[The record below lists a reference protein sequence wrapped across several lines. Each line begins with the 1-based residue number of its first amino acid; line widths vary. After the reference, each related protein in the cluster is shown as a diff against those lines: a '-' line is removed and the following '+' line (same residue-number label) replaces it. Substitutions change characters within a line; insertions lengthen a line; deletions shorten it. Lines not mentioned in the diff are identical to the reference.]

1 MKNRSLTTL
10 LYVAIAMIFLGIND
24 VFAGTAYS
32 DGRAYLRQGSPT
44 NAGKVYVST
53 SSSTPA
59 ASAYKVCNTVQASE
73 STTPSASAQV
83 SGEKTKTTYHFWA
96 VANAGYKF
104 TGWYS
109 STGVLQGSGA
119 EHISAAVTS
128 GTAGSSDTHAYLDMH
143 ASFIKIIQMGFVVP
157 TNGSFDITH
166 AGAAVSNYASITVD
180 GKVVLT
186 AHPADGYKLRGWYTT
201 TNGGATKNYFA
212 FGNTCEPNFTSNVTI
227 GAEFVPDDG
236 KATFWIKGTN
246 KIYDNLNTA
255 NTNAASGNI
264 IVVVSDGVVDAGTYS
279 IKAGVTLL
287 IPYDETYNLM
297 TVPKVQHYGSAG
309 AAPALS
315 AFRKLTLASGA
326 VINVSGNICI
336 GGQQTAVNGGNPTSQ
351 ICGAAGVLDL
361 SRGGTINLQNGSNL
375 YAWGFVKGQDMDQGN
390 NTDASGVGVI
400 NAASG
405 SIVWEDFQCGEWR
418 GGTASSTI
426 YSNKGSWRFFPF
438 QSYTIQNVEVP
449 VNYAY
454 NSKLQC
460 HWAIFGNGSTFTVT
474 FPLIA
479 KNTDSSLF
487 KLASGGTLRKWYDPT
502 TDRVCYELGGA
513 ATVDALNLNVL
524 GESVS
529 SADYNLPIPAN
540 MHIALKSGTTLTI
553 SKPMTMHA
561 GSVVE
566 IKSGATLK
574 LNSNVYLY
582 DKDDWDTYC
591 MYAYYY
597 RTYNNLTSHYN
608 RGTGTTKDILE
619 DATVI
624 VDGTLDLTGS
634 GRLYSTAHGS
644 NVMGH
649 GGGTLKYGALPS
661 NTSMTQ
667 CKVLSDNVSVAI
679 RSVNMCNDN
688 GSYTKGNGS
697 TTFKNIN
704 GRWFTNAAS
713 TIKANKTY
721 DFTYIKSGD
730 VYGTAGTNTTV
741 SAIYSKDKTG
751 LELRD
756 KWVNVKADACDNWWA
771 GIDDTYLYNYT
782 MSSAW
787 HQFIPTSTVIGSG
800 DEAQT
805 VYSGSNNKLYTKK
818 DCDIAEF
825 GGIDANCLYTIDGV
839 KKALVGGTFVQ
850 IEKNTADEAYHKVG
864 ATTTYYI
871 SFDGCNWHPATKV
884 AGKEKA
890 YTVDGTIYIW
900 YGGDWLAVQNDA
912 TVGLYYSLS
921 ATNVKIYYDYVGS
934 AWALATPVAEVVTSA
949 GTEQVYALETAKT
962 KAKAGGT
969 NVTIRLLKDL
979 TITSAFTY
987 DGTNN
992 CGLDLNGHTLTGT
1005 VTSMITINNA
1015 SATFIIKDQSGAG
1028 TGKILSKFS
1037 RSDNKVYGLN
1047 VTKGHLILN
1056 SGTVHVENTHA
1067 SQGACGVIIK
1077 TGHKF
1082 TINGGKLE
1090 VVAKGESWGVNTEST
1105 TTSVVN
1111 INGGTIEAKSTLTT
1125 GTTGR
1130 GASGIHSL
1138 GGTINVNGGTLT
1150 ATADTLAYGIRLNK
1164 NSTLTVSNGNISSSA
1179 TDNARGIFIE
1189 TTGSIVNI
1197 NGGNITAKA
1206 TGTTTA
1212 VGVDS
1217 KGQTDING
1225 GTIEANAPN
1234 KAYGVINRYKMVV
1247 NTTGTIS
1254 ATSTTRYAYG
1264 LYYTTAGSTLEVKGG
1279 TINATTARDAY
1290 GLYGN
1295 NGTSTIN
1302 GGEFIVKATGTSR
1315 IAYGIYL
1322 VATNP
1327 KCTVN
1332 GGKFK
1337 VTAPTAT
1344 NAHINTI
1351 ADGGA
1356 TTQLS
1361 LAGGYYSKEPNASA
1375 DLGSGTCIAAGKTV
1389 KDLDATVEASL
1400 ISAGYTKK
1408 IAGVEYTVT
1417 WKNFTG
1423 STTLKTEKVES
1434 GKVPVWTG
1442 ERPDYKDAT
1451 SEREWIGWA
1460 TDTWNRGTQY
1470 VNGTPLPAI
1479 AASDVTYYAACQ
1491 AIYADVTADGTTT
1504 RYNSAQKAWT
1514 EAMKHK
1520 QATIRILSNLG
1531 SEANVGNMTELV
1543 FNPANEGSIITLDL
1557 NGHIWTMGNH
1567 STAANNKNVFL
1578 KVSPSK
1584 ANCKLIVTDNS
1595 AAGNGYLMNK
1605 WACGENLIC
1614 ANVTGGELILQGG
1627 GLKVNNTNANYNA
1640 VGVQAN
1646 GGVFTMTGGIVEAKK
1661 EGDAVTSGG
1670 AATGVYAYSKTTLS
1684 GGTINATHAKY
1695 QASGVQVM
1703 RRNVQTTLEDGLT
1716 VNVNGCQAFGVYGY
1730 GAVDITGGTYNVT
1743 ATKDGSTWSTA
1754 RGIYMTVSE
1763 TNYGLANVTGNPT
1776 FTVNGMN
1783 AASYGVYSYGNS
1795 NVAVNVES
1803 GTFNVYATN
1812 ASGATGVTAQAGGV
1826 ATIKG
1831 GTFTSEVKT
1840 SGYENA
1846 FGVQVQEAGV
1856 VNVEG
1861 GTFTAIAPKD
1871 GGNSDAARINGSAT
1885 NNTAQLNISGGS
1897 FTMTKGGYA
1906 VRAFGGTTHIS
1917 GNPTFTAR
1925 YGIDI
1930 ASWAAATCTAT
1941 MVVDG
1946 GTFNATVG
1954 DAVRCYTT
1962 STVKDAGKDTEHT
1975 DVVTGDL
1982 TIWDGKFHSPLS
1994 IKPVVVSA
2002 TTSTSNIKI
2011 RGGYYSSYTSSTLN
2025 NLTKYVVSPST
2036 AEALASGT
2044 TEYTEGYRYRVN
2056 TKYNV
2061 TFSVNGTNT
2070 VKQYNRNETPS
2081 FGSTPA
2087 INDGNTYDFIGWT
2100 PEIGPVT
2107 TDVTYTA
2114 VFKKWEAEIIMPNGT
2129 SKRYESFAT
2138 AWTDAQQLQNCTLRL
2153 LSNVNS
2159 SAQLT
2164 YNPAP
2169 PAGTT
2174 TEDEAYFTNATTTLD
2189 LNNHTLAFTGTND
2202 RFLVIN
2208 KTGSKFIIDDSS
2220 AQKNGAIK
2228 YDSSNS
2234 TRVMCIA
2241 IYHGDLELK
2250 SGTIYARNTYAAKEA
2265 WAVYPCNESTFTM
2278 TGGDVKAYSPTGAK
2292 AVYTEANNTKTP
2304 IVNISGGDILAQS
2317 EGTNAFAIYAT
2328 AGAKITVEGTA
2339 TLTANANQDAYGVY
2353 ASGNSTQKAEITIKD
2368 GTVNAIVAT
2377 KRTFGAWVNAYGT
2390 INIEGGTIDAHSTVA
2405 DVTSMWNVEGA
2416 HCSGNGIL
2424 NISGGDIS
2432 SDNGASPIGVSVHG
2446 GKTTITGGNIT
2457 SKTALHAV
2465 DYASATQTAT
2475 VIVNGGTFIATDCAV
2490 RAYGLVRES
2499 TIKNNANVT
2508 INGGYFYSTGSYI
2521 VNLRN
2526 DAGANP
2532 STLVLN
2538 GGKYC
2543 EKSGTTFK
2551 NQINA
2556 LKGATTTINDI
2567 NETVDGKTYKYQL
2580 LTDFT
2585 VTWKAG
2591 TSYTKS
2597 ETVRSGKTP
2606 SNTEVTS
2613 FVRNDSTFYFTGWTP
2628 TPSPVISDIT
2638 YNAEGEYHVAKVKI
2652 GSGAWTIYDDFDEAW
2667 NDAMA
2672 ATNANVNVTLL
2683 NNVTLDD
2690 YLVYKPTIANAKTT
2704 FDLNNFTLTQNSA
2717 LYSIHVNKAD
2727 AKLTITDTSDDKGG
2741 CIYKK
2746 MSSSTSIYGV
2756 YVYNGE
2762 VIMAGGKVYCENTI
2776 DDSGWHP
2783 AGGLYNASANAKIT
2797 VTGGTVEAAAQIT
2810 AYAITGY
2817 GPVNVSGGLV
2827 KATVKKY
2834 NNARALSQQM
2844 NTATITGGTFEAYST
2859 GNATGIYAVM
2869 AGAWIGS
2876 TAASAQSA
2884 TVNISGGKFKAQTA
2898 SSSAVCVFAD
2908 GVVKKIG
2915 EEIVTA
2921 HGTLTITGGEFT
2933 TLAPAATA
2941 TQIFSVVSNGARL
2954 FDDDHN
2960 LIGESK
2966 GEANI
2971 SGGTFLVDTRD
2982 NGAYVVNK
2990 NNNDILR
2997 CWGTMNITGGTFT
3010 IYQNSGATGIG
3021 CYRGKVTISGNP
3033 VFNINGTTQTRGLI
3047 AGPWNHSSYC
3057 DKDATN
3063 NLAEIEVNGGTFNV
3077 TATGTA
3083 GNVIGA
3089 WTNGSIS
3096 TTSTTDATALAGY
3109 AMSSKITINGG
3120 EFICS
3125 GQKQVRTFY
3134 QYGSVEGTY
3143 GTAKREIF
3151 VNGGKFKSQ
3160 IATFNADGTINT
3172 VTGAGANVET
3182 GNASVKLAGLTGG
3195 YYSNNNHLEA
3205 NRADTCKVT
3214 TLTNA
3219 DPEFAN
3225 GYRYKIEPDYQASVT
3240 VGSEVTKYIYFKD
3253 ALDYAK
3259 TQDKSTITLLRTV
3272 DDYAGP
3278 TLYYNP
3284 TTAKSCTLDLNGFT
3298 FKGQATSGESDR
3310 LLVVNRGGCSLT
3322 IKDSSEGKTGKF
3334 SHEKSGAAF
3343 GIVVYHGTVVLE
3355 SGTVHCKNTSGSAQ
3369 ALRSTAADA
3378 IIQVTGGK
3386 VHAEATGTA
3395 YAVNSYGPATISGGL
3410 VLAEGPYARGVNSTN
3425 VDADVKVKGNAVIKA
3440 IASAET
3446 AYGLYV
3452 ESGGKLTI
3460 SENACDTAIC
3470 TTKAARGA
3478 YVDSNCQLT
3487 ISGNATIRANA
3498 GTSAYA
3504 VNAINSNA
3512 DVTIEGGTITSY
3524 SSANSASIAVYALS
3538 GAKAHITGGT
3548 FYALCISGASNVSPI
3563 RTAGNNTTMTI
3574 DGGTFYG
3581 GESGT
3586 QFQAVSIRGGE
3597 TTINGGTFNAAVGI
3611 RAMDWADAT
3620 PITGKLTVNGGT
3632 FNTTAQAI
3640 YVSSKANDSR
3650 NAHSEV
3656 TIEGGKFKSTG
3667 STIVQMDAAPAGA
3680 DPSTLTITGG
3690 FFNEKAGGIT
3700 FKTQLAN
3707 FVSDPQ
3713 EVFPLEIGM
3722 TNYPDYA
3729 YEVCQ
3734 KRVVRVTVG
3743 SARTYYTDL
3752 KAALDYA
3759 KTKANPTITILH
3771 DCALTGRYALTP
3783 TIANWKGTLD
3793 LNNKTIS
3800 TSGST
3805 FEVLRFEKDDAVLTI
3820 TDNSTDKGGRIEHI
3834 ENATQ
3839 AVWGLTIQKGEVK
3852 ILAGTIYVKNNKAG
3866 DANTKVGICANS
3878 ATAKLTMSGGK
3889 IEVIGAANVQGIN
3902 NYAGTINISG
3912 GEITASTELTTGTFG
3927 NNAYGL
3933 LIGNPSANP
3942 ITISGNTKFTVK
3954 AGTGAYGICESKE
3967 GDTFNLTGGT
3977 FDVTANSGSAYGIY
3991 LANASTINA
4000 NNLTFNVEAKTADKA
4015 YGIYASGTNAKAIIE
4030 NSTYNVTAK
4039 TSIAYGFYSG
4049 ASADIQFKSGTVNA
4063 TSYGANAAGVHLES
4077 AGKATVKGGTFT
4089 ITSNGNG
4096 AYGVEV
4102 ATSAGAAKADIEGGT
4117 FTITTGTHAT
4127 TDYWNIEGVR
4137 IWGSS
4142 PNAVV
4147 NISGGSFTVTNKSH
4161 TTSAIAIRTYSGTVN
4176 ISGSPIVNAA
4186 THAIYAA
4193 ANQYVSNHTAY
4204 FNISGGT
4211 FISGS
4216 TCIYAQQFTSGSN
4229 VNKAD
4234 VTITG
4239 GKFKSGSPT
4248 IAVVTNTNNLKL
4260 QGGYYSHNTNLENYC
4275 VAPKHC
4281 LPMTAAEIA
4290 AVGSDYKYKV
4300 VDAYTL
4306 TWTTDGNALTGT
4318 YTQGIT
4324 AVGATIS
4331 APATPTKT
4339 GYTFAAWTPAVVA
4352 TMPAANTTYTAT
4364 WTANTN
4370 TAYTVKHYQQNIADD
4385 EYTLFETENLKGTT
4399 DASVTP
4405 AVKTYTGF
4413 TAPTTQTV
4421 TILPDGSLLVE
4432 YRYTRN
4438 KYTLTWNL
4446 GGGTVTTAGTGAAKD
4461 ATGTPSIDIKYGASI
4476 TVPEVARDGYQ
4487 FDGWDATP
4495 AATMPAEAKTY
4506 TAGWTIYVAS
4516 VKIGSTTTYHT
4527 TLADA
4532 FTKAKTGDNALIT
4545 MLQDVE
4551 GLTTQL
4557 QYNPTTAYKCTLD
4570 LNNHKVEGTIYSLLY
4585 INKSKSTFTITDN
4598 SAEKEGQISS
4608 VYTGTAVDNNTRYG
4622 VYVNAGNLVLEE
4634 GTIYFENRRPRTDGT
4649 SLGAVAVGVSNAV
4662 GYTFTMNGGTVEAKG
4677 NYRAYGVYSNGTTK
4691 INGGTVKAT
4700 VPAGTDHG
4708 IAYGVA
4714 AFANTTTINDG
4725 ATITVEAP
4733 TAAYGVASLSST
4745 NSKTGTAY
4753 KSTLTVE
4760 GGTINVT
4767 TTGKNAYGAY
4777 TIPAT
4782 RTITKTE
4789 TGYTPGEYGAESTL
4803 NIHGGT
4809 FNVTAHTSGAY
4820 GVYVNFGAFYT
4831 KTTPNEVKTLY
4842 QSTAEITGGT
4852 FNVKTDET
4860 TGTTNAEGVRS
4871 FGQTIIS
4878 GGTFDIKANTNT
4890 AYGVHVYKGKT
4901 TINGNPSFTVRAD
4914 ATIYGASAGETPND
4928 QTGMPYDGELE
4939 INGGTFDVATTSK
4952 ASADNKSV
4960 YGVRAYASK
4969 RQITKTESGY
4979 YIGNYASAGMV
4990 TVNGGEFVVDGNSVI
5005 AGIICSGTVTQ
5016 AAATISGTA
5025 CPAAYATAK
5034 MTVNG
5039 GKFKV
5044 TGTSS
5049 VFATN
5054 NAATTAN
5061 FKLQGGWFN
5070 IKDNTNY
5077 LQKYVA
5083 PTYAASEYYVFD
5095 LPASE
5100 TPYKYEVAKGKTLT
5114 WNLDGGTVT
5123 VAGTCVAV
5131 AATGTPNSIV
5141 KVGADI
5147 TAPTVTK
5154 TGYTFA
5160 TWTPAVAANMPDA
5173 NTTYTATWTANGY
5186 KITWQD
5192 EDGTVLKEE
5201 DVPYNTTPDYGSVPT
5216 KADDEDYSYTF
5227 DAWTPAIAPVTGA
5240 QTYRA
5245 TYTSAEIFYGDA
5257 YKVDIIDWTG
5267 NGASQTVKLNMN
5279 QYLVPTA
5286 KTQWTVAVDGN
5297 KYKNATASRVWDEA
5311 DHALTIS
5318 DLTLTAGSELLIKTY
5333 DGVGDDATCVSRLK
5347 YTVPE
5352 IVTSNKTITASASS
5366 LIYVRSGNLTING
5379 DINVARVYVNP
5390 GATLTINR
5398 GKTLT
5403 VTDRLVLRTRS
5414 ELNVYN
5420 DAPELVNNGT
5430 LTFST
5435 DGKMYYSRIV
5445 SDKSQ
5450 AYQIGFPFS
5459 TDLTQTVFSNGKTA
5473 INGSHYGI
5481 LYYDSRSRAENGM
5494 GENWKNL
5501 EGTTMNANQGYQ
5513 ILTGSDY
5520 YYEILFPVTYEKRNN
5535 GEAISVTAYSGE
5547 NSSPYDCGWNYIVQP
5562 YTNSFECHYAQPEE
5576 NIKVNMLDADNHS
5589 FYQDVATRL
5598 QPATPFYYQ
5607 AKESG
5612 QLVFDQSNF
5621 RTQMPSRTPRNSSS
5635 TQWVRLLFAN
5645 DDNISSQ
5652 DVTNLFFNPDK
5663 FTQNYDR
5670 GYDVVK
5676 LSTSANRPLIWTS
5689 VNYGNMAFTALPDS
5703 MAQQLIPLT
5712 TYANKPTE
5720 YTFYIE
5726 QTEYLNR
5733 VDKIIL
5739 LDMES
5744 GSRTDLLYDDYTTY
5758 LENETTKGR
5767 FFLQIVLRAPSVTTD
5782 IENNGEGT
5790 SENDNLTAKPR
5801 KVFIDGRLYII
5812 MPDGTRYSAIGQKL

>member
-1 MKNRSLTTL
+1 MKNRG
-10 LYVAIAMIFLGIND
+10 LYVLLLVAMGCFFATVENT
-24 VFAGTAYS
+24 FAGTAYT
-32 DGRAYLRQGSPT
+32 DGRAYLRAGSPSG
-44 NAGKVYVST
+44 AGKVYVST
-53 SSSTPA
+53 SSSEPA
-59 ASAYKVCNTVQASE
+59 ASAYKACNTVQTSE
-73 STTPSASAQV
+73 TTTPSAKAQV
-83 SGEKTKTTYHFWA
+83 SGDKKKTTYHFWA

-104 TGWYS
+104 IGWYS
-109 STGVLQGSGA
+109 STGALQGSGA
-119 EHISAAVTS
+119 AHVSGSVTS
-128 GTAGSSDTHAYLDMH
+128 GTAGMDDTHAYLDMH
-143 ASFIKIIQMGFVVP
+143 AAFIKIIQMSFVKP
-157 TNGSFDITH
+157 TKGSFDITH
-166 AGAAVSNYASITVD
+166 DGSAVSNYASITVD

-201 TNGGATKNYFA
+201 TNGGTTKNWFA

-236 KATFWIKGTN
+236 KATFWIKGTS
-246 KIYDNLNTA
+246 KMYDNLNTA
-255 NTNAASGNI
+255 NSNASSGNI
-264 IVVVSDGVVDAGTYS
+264 IVVVSDGVVGAGTYS
-279 IKAGVTLL
+279 IKSGVTLF
-287 IPYDETYNLM
+287 IPYNETYNLM
-297 TVPKVQHYGSAG
+297 TTPKVQHYTSASS
-309 AAPALS
+309 APALS
-315 AFRKLTLASGA
+315 AYRKLTLASDA
-326 VINVSGNICI
+326 VINCSGNICI

-351 ICGAAGVLDL
+351 VCGPVGVLDL
-361 SRGGTINLQNGSNL
+361 SRGGTINLQSGSNL

-405 SIVWEDFQCGEWR
+405 ATVWEDFQCGEWR

-426 YSNKGSWRFFPF
+426 YSNKGSWKFFPF
-438 QSYTIQNVEVP
+438 QSYTIQNVEAP

-454 NSKLQC
+454 GSKLQC

-474 FPLIA
+474 FPLVA

-502 TDRVCYELGGA
+502 TDRVCYELGGG

-540 MHIALKSGTTLTI
+540 MHIILKSGNTLTI
-553 SKPMTMHA
+553 SKPMTAHA
-561 GSVVE
+561 GAVVE
-566 IKSGATLK
+566 VKSGATLNINAK
-574 LNSNVYLY
+574 VYMY
-582 DKDDWDTYC
+582 DADDWDTYC

-597 RTYNNLTSHYN
+597 RTYKNLTSHYD
-608 RGTGTTKDILE
+608 RGTGTSKTNLE
-619 DATVI
+619 DATLI
-624 VDGTLDLTGS
+624 VDGTVNVGAQC
-634 GRLYSTAHGS
+634 LYATAHGAS
-644 NVMGH
+644 IVGN
-649 GGGTLKYGALPS
+649 GGGTLKYGTLPT
-661 NTSMTQ
+661 NTTMTQ
-667 CKVLSDNVSVAI
+667 CKVLSDRVTVNI
-679 RSVNMCNDN
+679 RSANMHNEN
-688 GSYTKGNGS
+688 GTYTRAAAS
-697 TTFKNIN
+697 TTYKNVN
-704 GRWFTNAAS
+704 GRWFTSDKS
-713 TIKANKTY
+713 TEKANHTY
-721 DFTYIKSGD
+721 DFTYISSGD
-730 VYGTAGTNTTV
+730 VYGSGGSTKTV
-741 SAIYSKDKTG
+741 SAVYSKDKTG

-756 KWVNVKADACDNWWA
+756 KWANVKAGTCDNWWD
-771 GIDDTYLYNYT
+771 GIDDGHLYNWT
-782 MSSAW
+782 LNSAW
-787 HQFIPTSTVIGSG
+787 HQYIKTGTTAGSEG
-800 DEAQT
+800 EDPIESY
-805 VYSGSNNKLYTKK
+805 VGSDGKIYNKQG
-818 DCDIAEF
+818 CDIAPE
-825 GGIDANCLYTIDGV
+825 GTIDANCLYTIGGV
-839 KKALVGGTFVQ
+839 KKALVNGSFVQ
-850 IEKNTADEAYHKVG
+850 IEKNTGDEAYHKVG
-864 ATTTYYI
+864 AATTYYI
-871 SFDGCNWHPATKV
+871 CFDGCVWHPATKV

-890 YTVDGTIYIW
+890 YTVDGTVYIW
-900 YGGDWLAVQNDA
+900 YNGDWLAVQNDA
-912 TVGLYYSLS
+912 TVDLYYSLS
-921 ATNVKIYYDYVGS
+921 ATNVKIYYEYSGG
-934 AWALATPVAEVVTSA
+934 AWTLATPVAEVVTSA

-987 DGTNN
+987 DGANN
-992 CGLDLNGHTLTGT
+992 CGLDLNGHTLTGK

-1015 SATFIIKDQSGAG
+1015 SATFIIKDQNGAG

-1037 RSDNKVYGLN
+1037 RSDNPVYGIN

-1056 SGTVHVENTHA
+1056 SGTVHIENTHTSKGSNA
-1067 SQGACGVIIK
+1067 VHLYSGQ
-1077 TGHKF
+1077 KF
-1082 TINGGKLE
+1082 TMNGGKVE
-1090 VVAKGESWGVNTEST
+1090 AVSNGASHGINIPST
-1105 TTSVVN
+1105 TTTVVN
-1111 INGGTIEAKSTLTT
+1111 INDGTIDVTST
-1125 GTTGR
+1125 GT
-1130 GASGIHSL
+1130 ADKLVSGIYSE
-1138 GGTINVNGGTLT
+1138 GGTINVNGGTINAHSTSSKYVYGVNLT
-1150 ATADTLAYGIRLNK
+1150 NA
-1164 NSTLTVSNGNISSSA
+1164 NSTFT
-1179 TDNARGIFIE
+1179 
-1189 TTGSIVNI
+1189 TTGGTIKASAGSITYGVYVTAGSKANI
-1197 NGGNITAKA
+1197 NGGNITSTTTTTTARGIISY
-1206 TGTTTA
+1206 GTTTISGGTITTTA
-1212 VGVDS
+1212 GTSDTKGLYVANNTTTINAGVTINVNANSDAS
-1217 KGQTDING
+1217 GIYYVSGTPTVTVNG
-1225 GTIEANAPN
+1225 GTFVVKTLSTN
-1234 KAYGVINRYKMVV
+1234 KAYGIYADKGTCTV
-1247 NTTGTIS
+1247 NDGDFKVTAKTT
-1254 ATSTTRYAYG
+1254 
-1264 LYYTTAGSTLEVKGG
+1264 
-1279 TINATTARDAY
+1279 DAY
-1290 GLYGN
+1290 GMYVTTANAPKL
-1295 NGTSTIN
+1295 TIN
-1302 GGEFIVKATGTSR
+1302 GGKFMVKNSDGSANGT
-1315 IAYGIYL
+1315 
-1322 VATNP
+1322 
-1327 KCTVN
+1327 
-1332 GGKFK
+1332 
-1337 VTAPTAT
+1337 
-1344 NAHINTI
+1344 INNT
-1351 ADGGA
+1351 GA
-1356 TTQLS
+1356 TLANFS
-1361 LAGGYYSKEPNASA
+1361 MAGGYYNVAPN
-1375 DLGSGTCIAAGKTV
+1375 GTTNIAAGKSV
-1389 KDLDATVEASL
+1389 KDVVRAKEQAIYD
-1400 ISAGYTKK
+1400 AGYVKK
-1408 IAGVEYTVT
+1408 IAGNEYTVT
-1417 WKNFTG
+1417 WMSFNGATKLA
-1423 STTLKTEKVES
+1423 TTQVES

-1504 RYNSAQKAWT
+1504 RYNSAQVAWT

-1567 STAANNKNVFL
+1567 TTASYNKNVFL

-1627 GLKVNNTNANYNA
+1627 GLKCNNTHASCNA
-1640 VGVQAN
+1640 VGVQTN
-1646 GGVFTMTGGIVEAKK
+1646 GGVFTMTGGIIEAKK
-1661 EGDAVTSGG
+1661 EGDAVTAAG

-1695 QASGVQVM
+1695 QAAGIQVM

-1730 GAVDITGGTYNVT
+1730 GAADITGGTYNVT
-1743 ATKDGSTWSTA
+1743 AIKDGSTWSTA
-1754 RGIYMTVSE
+1754 RGIYMTVSGE
-1763 TNYGLANVTGNPT
+1763 NYGLANVTGNPI
-1776 FTVNGMN
+1776 FIVNGMN
-1783 AASYGVYSYGNS
+1783 TGAYGVYSYGNS
-1795 NVAVNVES
+1795 NVEVNVES

-1812 ASGATGVTAQAGGV
+1812 ASGATGVTAHAGGV
-1826 ATIKG
+1826 AKIKG

-1846 FGVQVQEAGV
+1846 FGVWAQEAGV

-1861 GTFTAIAPKD
+1861 GTFTAIAPQD
-1871 GGNSDAARINGSAT
+1871 GGNNDAARINGSAT

-1930 ASWAAATCTAT
+1930 GSWAAATCTAT

-1962 STVKDAGKDTEHT
+1962 STVKDAGKATEHT

-1982 TIWDGKFHSPLS
+1982 TIWDGKFHSPS
-1994 IKPVVVSA
+1994 SVKPVIVNA
-2002 TTSTSNIKI
+2002 NTSTSNIKI
-2011 RGGYYSSYTSSTLN
+2011 RGGYYSSYTSSN
-2025 NLTKYVVSPST
+2025 VSNLTQYVVSPST

-2061 TFSVNGTNT
+2061 TFSVNGVNT

-2100 PEIGPVT
+2100 PEIAPVT
-2107 TDVTYTA
+2107 TDATYTA

-2129 SKRYESFAT
+2129 SKRFESFAT

-2159 SAQLT
+2159 SVQLT

-2189 LNNHTLAFTGTND
+2189 LNNHTLAFTGTAND

-2220 AQKNGAIK
+2220 AQKNGVIK
-2228 YDSSNS
+2228 YEG
-2234 TRVMCIA
+2234 TRAGLVMCVA
-2241 IYHGDLELK
+2241 THYGDLELRG
-2250 SGTIYARNTYAAKEA
+2250 GTILARNNNATNTSIG
-2265 WAVYPCNESTFTM
+2265 VYPCQATTFTM
-2278 TGGDVKAYSPTGAK
+2278 TGGNIKAYARQSAK
-2292 AVYTEANNTKTP
+2292 GVYTEAGGTEV
-2304 IVNISGGDILAQS
+2304 VNISGGAILAS
-2317 EGTNAFAIYAT
+2317 TEYDNAGTPAWGNYSYGVHIR
-2328 AGAKITVEGTA
+2328 AGAKA
-2339 TLTANANQDAYGVY
+2339 TLDGTYTVTSHANQDAYGIY
-2353 ASGNSTQKAEITIKD
+2353 AEGTSATAKGEITVKS
-2368 GTVNAIVAT
+2368 GTVTAITKT
-2377 KRTFGAWVNAYGT
+2377 KRVFGAWVNAYGT
-2390 INIEGGTIDAHSTVA
+2390 INIDGGTIDAHSTVA

-2446 GKTTITGGNIT
+2446 GTTTITGGKIT

-2526 DAGANP
+2526 DAGTNP

-2538 GGKYC
+2538 GGKYF

-2638 YNAEGEYHVAKVKI
+2638 YNAEGKYHVAKVKI

-2672 ATNANVNVTLL
+2672 ATNANVNITLL

-2690 YLVYKPTIANAKTT
+2690 YLAYKPTIANARTT
-2704 FDLNNFTLTQNSA
+2704 LDLNNFTLTQNSA

-2844 NTATITGGTFEAYST
+2844 NTATITDGTFEAYST

-2898 SSSAVCVFAD
+2898 SSSAFCAFAD

-2960 LIGESK
+2960 LIGESRA
-2966 GEANI
+2966 EAII

-2997 CWGTMNITGGTFT
+2997 CWGTINITGGTFT

-3033 VFNINGTTQTRGLI
+3033 VFNINGTTQTRGII

-3077 TATGTA
+3077 TATGA
-3083 GNVIGA
+3083 DGNVIGA

-3096 TTSTTDATALAGY
+3096 STSATDAAALAGY

-3125 GQKQVRTFY
+3125 GQKMVRTFY
-3134 QYGSVEGTY
+3134 QYGPVTGTY
-3143 GTAKREIF
+3143 GTAKREVF
-3151 VNGGKFKSQ
+3151 VKGGKFKSQ
-3160 IATFNADGTINT
+3160 IATFKADGTINT

-3205 NRADTCKVT
+3205 HKADTCKIT

-3219 DPEFAN
+3219 DPEHAN

-3240 VGSEVTKYIYFKD
+3240 VGSTVTKYIYLKD

-3259 TQDKSTITLLRTV
+3259 TQDKSTITLLRAV
-3272 DDYAGP
+3272 DDYAGS

-3284 TTAKSCTLDLNGFT
+3284 STAKSCTLDLNGFT
-3298 FKGQATSGESDR
+3298 FKGQATSGEPDR
-3310 LLVVNRGGCSLT
+3310 LLVVSKGGCTFT
-3322 IKDSSEGKTGKF
+3322 IKDSSAGKTGKF

-3343 GIVVYHGTVVLE
+3343 AAVVYHGTLVLE
-3355 SGTVHCKNTSGSAQ
+3355 SGTVHCKNTSGGAQ
-3369 ALRSTAADA
+3369 ALRSTGSDA
-3378 IIQVTGGK
+3378 IIQMTDGK
-3386 VHAEATGTA
+3386 AHAEATGTA
-3395 YAVNSYGPATISGGL
+3395 YAVNSYGPATITGGL
-3410 VLAEGPYARGVNSTN
+3410 LLAEGADARGVNSQDAN
-3425 VDADVKVKGNAVIKA
+3425 ADVKVKGNAVIKA

-3452 ESGGKLTI
+3452 AGGGKLTI
-3460 SENACDTAIC
+3460 SENARDTAIC

-3478 YVDSNCQLT
+3478 YVGNGQLT
-3487 ISGNATIRANA
+3487 ISGNAKIRANA
-3498 GTSAYA
+3498 GTSSYTVLAQGD
-3504 VNAINSNA
+3504 NANA
-3512 DVTIEGGTITSY
+3512 TIEGGTITSY
-3524 SSANSASIAVYALS
+3524 SSANSASITVYALL
-3538 GAKAHITGGT
+3538 GATAHITGGT
-3548 FYALCISGASNVSPI
+3548 FYALDNISNASNVSPI
-3563 RTAGNNTTMTI
+3563 RTGDNATMTI

-3597 TTINGGTFNAAVGI
+3597 TTINGGTFTAATGI

-3620 PITGKLTVNGGT
+3620 PITGKLTVKGGT

-3640 YVSSKANDSR
+3640 YVSSKANNSR

-3680 DPSTLTITGG
+3680 DPSTLTITDG
-3690 FFNEKAGGIT
+3690 FFNEKTGST
-3700 FKTQLAN
+3700 FKNQIAN
-3707 FVSDPQ
+3707 FVSDPY
-3713 EVFPLEIGM
+3713 EVFTLEDGDANK
-3722 TNYPDYA
+3722 TAGYA

-3734 KRVVRVTVG
+3734 KRVAKVVENG
-3743 SARTYYTDL
+3743 NRTYYTDL

-3771 DCALTGRYALTP
+3771 DCALTARYTITP

-3800 TSGST
+3800 TSGSK
-3805 FEVLRFEKDDAVLTI
+3805 FEVLQFNKDDALLTI

-3834 ENATQ
+3834 ENAAQ
-3839 AVWGLTIQKGEVK
+3839 QVWGLNILKGEVK
-3852 ILAGTIYVKNNKAG
+3852 LLAGTIYVKNNNAG
-3866 DANTKVGICANS
+3866 DATSTKVGICANS

-3889 IEVIGAANVQGIN
+3889 VEVVGAANVQGIN
-3902 NYAGTINISG
+3902 INYGTINMSG
-3912 GEITASTELTTGTFG
+3912 GEVIASTELTTGTLG
-3927 NNAYGL
+3927 NNAYGMF
-3933 LIGNPSANP
+3933 INNTSANP
-3942 ITISGNTKFTVK
+3942 ITISENTKYTVK
-3954 AGTGAYGICESKE
+3954 AGTGAYGICESKA

-4049 ASADIQFKSGTVNA
+4049 ASADIQFKSGTVKA
-4063 TSYGANAAGVHLES
+4063 TSYGENAAGVHLES
-4077 AGKATVKGGTFT
+4077 AGKATVKDGTFT
-4089 ITSNGNG
+4089 VTSNGNG

-4102 ATSAGAAKADIEGGT
+4102 ATNAGAAKADIEGGT

-4176 ISGSPIVNAA
+4176 ISGNPIVNAA

-4216 TCIYAQQFTSGSN
+4216 TCIYAQQFTKESN

-4281 LPMTAAEIA
+4281 VPMTAAEIA

-4306 TWTTDGNALTGT
+4306 TWTTDGDALTGT

-4324 AVGATIS
+4324 AVGAAIT

-4385 EYTLFETENLKGTT
+4385 EYTLFETENLTGTT

-4413 TAPTTQTV
+4413 TAPATQTV
-4421 TILPDGSLLVE
+4421 TILPDGTRVVE

-4446 GGGTVTTAGTGAAKD
+4446 SGGTVTTAGTGAAKD
-4461 ATGTPSIDIKYGASI
+4461 ATGTPSIDIKYGATI
-4476 TVPEVARDGYQ
+4476 TVPKVARDGYQ

-4495 AATMPAEAKTY
+4495 AATMPAEAQTY

-4532 FTKAKTGDNALIT
+4532 FEKAKTGNNAEIT

-4570 LNNHKVEGTIYSLLY
+4570 LHNHKVEGTIYSLLY
-4585 INKSKSTFTITDN
+4585 IDKNKSTFTITDK
-4598 SAEKEGQISS
+4598 SAEKEGQIGS
-4608 VYTGTAVDNNTRYG
+4608 VYTGTAVDNATRYG

-4649 SLGAVAVGVSNAV
+4649 SLGAVAVGVNRAV
-4662 GYTFTMNGGTVEAKG
+4662 GYTFTMNGGAVEAKG

-4700 VPAGTDHG
+4700 VPAGTNHG

-4714 AFANTTTINDG
+4714 AFANTTTIYDG

-4745 NSKTGTAY
+4745 NSRTGAAY

-4760 GGTINVT
+4760 GGTINVTT

-4789 TGYTPGEYGAESTL
+4789 TDYTPGEYGTESTL

-4809 FNVTAHTSGAY
+4809 FNVTSHTSGAY
-4820 GVYVNFGAFYT
+4820 GVYAGLGAFYT

-4842 QSTAEITGGT
+4842 QSTAEITGGK
-4852 FNVKTDET
+4852 FNVKTAET
-4860 TGTTNAEGVRS
+4860 TGTSTAVGVRS

-4878 GGTFDIKANTNT
+4878 GGTFDIKANTST

-4901 TINGNPSFTVRAD
+4901 TINGNPSFTVRAN
-4914 ATIYGASAGETPND
+4914 ATVYGASAGETPSET
-4928 QTGMPYDGELE
+4928 TGMPYDGELE

-4952 ASADNKSV
+4952 ASADNNSV
-4960 YGVRAYASK
+4960 YGVRAYANK
-4969 RQITKTESGY
+4969 RQITSTNSGY
-4979 YIGNYASAGMV
+4979 YIGNYASAGTV
-4990 TVNGGEFVVDGNSVI
+4990 TVNGGEFVVDGNSAI

-5025 CPAAYATAK
+5025 CPAASATAK

-5070 IKDNTNY
+5070 IKDNTSY

-5083 PTYAASEYYVFD
+5083 PTNKTSEYYVFD

-5100 TPYKYEVAKGKTLT
+5100 APYKYEVAKGYEIIFKDGDNNTLVNT
-5114 WNLDGGTVT
+5114 DAPHTGNIWKEGTT
-5123 VAGTCVAV
+5123 PTYNGT
-5131 AATGTPNSIV
+5131 TP
-5141 KVGADI
+5141 
-5147 TAPTVTK
+5147 TK
-5154 TGYTFA
+5154 TQTQA
-5160 TWTPAVAANMPDA
+5160 
-5173 NTTYTATWTANGY
+5173 
-5186 KITWQD
+5186 
-5192 EDGTVLKEE
+5192 E
-5201 DVPYNTTPDYGSVPT
+5201 
-5216 KADDEDYSYTF
+5216 SYTF
-5227 DAWTPAIAPVTGA
+5227 NDTWSPAIVAVSQNAEYTAQFNTTLRSLGTWLDIVDWTADANGKVTGC
-5240 QTYRA
+5240 Q
-5245 TYTSAEIFYGDA
+5245 
-5257 YKVDIIDWTG
+5257 
-5267 NGASQTVKLNMN
+5267 LNMN
-5279 QYLVPTA
+5279 GYSSPTS
-5286 KTQWTVAVDGN
+5286 KSNWVLLCDGHEYN
-5297 KYKNATASRVWDEA
+5297 KELRNTDRTLDLSFS
-5311 DHALTIS
+5311 AL
-5318 DLTLTAGSELLIKTY
+5318 
-5333 DGVGDDATCVSRLK
+5333 
-5347 YTVPE
+5347 
-5352 IVTSNKTITASASS
+5352 
-5366 LIYVRSGNLTING
+5366 
-5379 DINVARVYVNP
+5379 NP
-5390 GATLTINR
+5390 GDEFVIEARNNDKSATESYHLYKVPIVVNKDANVSTLPTDKANTVVVRQGTLTIDNNVSIDTVSVAP
-5398 GKTLT
+5398 GAKLKIAKDKKLT
-5403 VTDRLVLRTRS
+5403 IGGRLTLRTRTQKDID
-5414 ELNVYN
+5414 YR
-5420 DAPELVNNGT
+5420 APELINNGT
-5430 LTFST
+5430 LAFN
-5435 DGKMYYSRIV
+5435 DGAKFYYSRIV
-5445 SDKSQ
+5445 ADKQ
-5450 AYQIGFPFS
+5450 HLYPIGFPFDV
-5459 TDLTQTVFSNGKTA
+5459 DLTKVTLTNGITIA
-5473 INGSHYGI
+5473 RGTDFA
-5481 LYYDSRSRAENGM
+5481 LQYYDGESRAANGV
-5494 GENWKNL
+5494 GGNWKLYSKDAGN
-5501 EGTTMNANQGYQ
+5501 TMNAKQGY
-5513 ILTGSDY
+5513 LLLSTSAFY
-5520 YYEILFPVTYEKRNN
+5520 REYLFPMTYDANAAATV
-5535 GEAISVTAYSGE
+5535 GVTAHPSASAANE
-5547 NSSPYDCGWNYIVQP
+5547 GWNVVVSPFTTTSDITAPFPSQTLKISKLYED
-5562 YTNSFECHYAQPEE
+5562 N
-5576 NIKVNMLDADNHS
+5576 VNY
-5589 FYQDVATRL
+5589 YQDVARDL
-5598 QPATPFYYQ
+5598 EPAVPFYLQVENSGNLSFAATSSNIVRRRAHAYTSSSNDVDYSDNSIEEQ
-5607 AKESG
+5607 WLRLRFAQPMAPAEPTSLTSNSASGLTSNSESG
-5612 QLVFDQSNF
+5612 LSK
-5621 RTQMPSRTPRNSSS
+5621 
-5635 TQWVRLLFAN
+5635 
-5645 DDNISSQ
+5645 
-5652 DVTNLFFNPDK
+5652 DVTNIFLHPTRFSADYE
-5663 FTQNYDR
+5663 TEL
-5670 GYDVVK
+5670 DVVK
-5676 LSTSANRPLIWTS
+5676 LTTSGSKPLVYTS
-5689 VNYGNMAFTALPDS
+5689 LSCGDLAFAAVPDD
-5703 MAQQLIPLT
+5703 MAQAGLPVTVNAAQEGIYLFSLE
-5712 TYANKPTE
+5712 PTE
-5720 YTFYIE
+5720 YMSRLDHVYLYDAEQDLLVDLLEDDYIA
-5726 QTEYLNR
+5726 QTEQGVTR
-5733 VDKIIL
+5733 DRFIL
-5739 LDMES
+5739 
-5744 GSRTDLLYDDYTTY
+5744 RTVFRQPGIATN
-5758 LENETTKGR
+5758 LENLNGG
-5767 FFLQIVLRAPSVTTD
+5767 LS
-5782 IENNGEGT
+5782 NGENGDAGANGGLQNGDAGANG
-5790 SENDNLTAKPR
+5790 ENGGLLNGGADAQPR
-5801 KVFIDGRLYII
+5801 KVYHDGYIYII
-5812 MPDGTRYSAIGQKL
+5812 LPNGTVYDTNGKRVEMF